1 MSDSASSEPSVAS
14 APIAVSSM
22 GASSASPSIGRFREF
37 SDDAELLAQDWD
49 KAPKSSLPWVMDP
62 AMRLEKGVEGGFW
75 LVAPPYRGYAKPRSA
90 DAVDTA
96 VRPVAALEK
105 IAADLAYALRLPVP
119 PVTLFERTDA
129 PAGEPKYHSI
139 SAVPFRSVAKWEQV
153 AAHPMGAFL
162 VRSQG
167 GPAMSAIR
175 VFDTWVQNV
184 DHFNHP
190 GNMLVRVEPGTP
202 HVIRLAFIDYAWSF
216 LHQWRAHGYKTPFV
230 APMYDP
236 RTLTD
241 FATIGQAIAAVE
253 GVQDSTIES
262 IVNRIPDEFLTAA
275 DKKAI
280 IEGLVWRR
288 DNIRPLIKSGVPGVS

>member
-1 MSDSASSEPSVAS
+1 
-14 APIAVSSM
+14 
-22 GASSASPSIGRFREF
+22 
-37 SDDAELLAQDWD
+37 
-49 KAPKSSLPWVMDP
+49 
-62 AMRLEKGVEGGFW
+62 MRL
-75 LVAPPYRGYAKPRSA
+75 LVSRNIIQYPPCRS
-90 DAVDTA
+90 D
-96 VRPVAALEK
+96 
-105 IAADLAYALRLPVP
+105 
-119 PVTLFERTDA
+119 
-129 PAGEPKYHSI
+129 
-139 SAVPFRSVAKWEQV
+139 
-153 AAHPMGAFL
+153 
-162 VRSQG
+162 RSQSG
-167 GPAMSAIR
+167 SRSQPIPWAPFWCDPKAARLCQLFG